1 MNRKDKNHNNF
12 NDQHIG
18 ENQEDVKIKK
28 KGKSIFFKVALAL
41 GVALAVL
48 TAGGYAYLQSFSN
61 NSVALNEEKS
71 SSGVGQNSE
80 EGNNKNKEEE
90 INKST
95 NFLVVGVDNG
105 DGDENDKNNPRRTDT
120 MMVVHY
126 NHKEKKYDVISIPRD
141 TKVQIN
147 GSTKKIND
155 AHFLGKVPLAVK
167 TVEDLLNIKI
177 DHYVKVDTIA
187 FRKFIDALGGIEVVV
202 DRDMYYDDEIQN
214 LHINLSKSDKSQLLD
229 GKQAEDFIRWRK
241 NNDDTGYLNGDLDRI
256 KHMQG
261 FFNTVLGK
269 VQSPS
274 IIPKIPGILTMLPK
288 YIETDLNAA
297 DIMKYSMSLAR
308 MEKEKIGYHTIP
320 GEAGYEGIKS
330 YFFYDDKESSKLKE
344 IFTDGELAS
353 KEK

>member
-1 MNRKDKNHNNF
+1 MDRKDKNQCL
-12 NDQHIG
+12 DKQ
-18 ENQEDVKIKK
+18 ENQGDIKGNK
-28 KGKSIFFKVALAL
+28 RGKDIFFKTVLVL
-41 GVALAVL
+41 GIILAVL
-48 TAGGYAYLQSFSN
+48 TTGIYVYLQSFSN
-61 NSVALNEEKS
+61 NSVAL
-71 SSGVGQNSE
+71 
-80 EGNNKNKEEE
+80 KEESSIGEKHNSGDVSKKSKEDE

-105 DGDENDKNNPRRTDT
+105 DGDENNKKDPRRTDT

-141 TKVQIN
+141 TKVKIN
-147 GSTKKIND
+147 GNTKKIND
-155 AHFLGKVPLAVK
+155 AHFLGKVPLAVE

-202 DRDMYYDDEIQN
+202 DRDMFYDDKVQN
-214 LHINLSKSDKSQLLD
+214 LHINLSKSDKPQLLD

-256 KHMQG
+256 KHMQD

-274 IIPKIPGILTMLPK
+274 IIPKIPGILAMLPK

-297 DIMKYSMSLAR
+297 DIMKYSMSLAK

-344 IFTDGELAS
+344 IFTDGELAG
-353 KEK
+353 KDK